1 MEQGRESSADQGP
14 LAQRVA
20 QLEAILAQ
28 QQSLVSQQ
36 QALITQQQAAIAAY
50 QEQLERQ
57 HEQLVLFKRALFSSR
72 RERYLPSPDQRL
84 LFAPPPA
91 EPAAAEDA
99 VANSGDEEP
108 PPAPSAR
115 PRGRGKK
122 FVFPEGLP
130 HRREEYPLPPEQQA
144 CSCCRQPR
152 VVINEQVTR
161 QLELEPARAYII
173 EHVRFTYACPQCRSG
188 EQMQTSAKPP
198 LPIEKSPFG
207 PSVLATIAV
216 DKYARHLPLYREQ
229 EQLLGPL
236 RKWLSRSLLCRLVR
250 GTAEAL
256 RPLADRLWELIL
268 SGCVIQVD
276 ETTVRYLASQSDK
289 ALLAYFWGF
298 AGDREHR
305 YVAYDFQT
313 SHGRAGPRAI
323 LADYQGYLQSDGYS
337 VYESLVR
344 EGAARLVHV
353 ACWAHA
359 RRKFEEALCTT
370 SHPLLHEALAAIGQL
385 YDVEDRAAALAYD
398 ERRELRQAES
408 RPILESLNGRLSA
421 SRGELRPSTK
431 LGEAVEYALARWS
444 SLLRYLEDGRLAI
457 DTNHL
462 ERQFRP
468 IAVGRANWLFLGR
481 ETAGPTAAIMYT
493 VIQSARLNH
502 VDVLP
507 YLTDVLRRLPAVAAD
522 DKAGI
527 DEFLPDRW
535 LAAHPQHRLVER
547 ERESRQAQNRRKT
560 RRAARRAASEGPAA
574 SNR

>member
-1 MEQGRESSADQGP
+1 MEQGHDSSVDQSP
-14 LAQRVA
+14 LAQRIA
-20 QLEAILAQ
+20 QLEALLAQ
-28 QQSLVSQQ
+28 QQALVSQQ
-36 QALITQQQAAIAAY
+36 QTAIAAY

-57 HEQLVLFKRALFSSR
+57 HEQLVLLKRALFSSR

-84 LFAPPPA
+84 LFSPPPSESPSGDEA
-91 EPAAAEDA
+91 ATAAAH
-99 VANSGDEEP
+99 DEEP

-115 PRGRGKK
+115 SRRHGKK
-122 FVFPEGLP
+122 FAFPAGLP
-130 HRREEYPLPPEQQA
+130 TRRIEYKLLPEELG
-144 CSCCRQPR
+144 CSCCHEPR
-152 VVINEQVTR
+152 VVLNEQVTR

-173 EHVRFTYACPQCRSG
+173 EHVRFTYACSKCRTG
-188 EQMQTSAKPP
+188 EQMQTSARPP

-207 PSVLATIAV
+207 PSALATIAV
-216 DKYARHLPLYREQ
+216 YKYARHMSLYREQ

-256 RPLADRLWELIL
+256 RPLARRLLELIL

-276 ETTVRYLASQSDK
+276 ETTVHYLASLSDK

-298 AGDREHR
+298 AGDRDHR

-344 EGAARLVHV
+344 EGAARLIHV

-359 RRKFEEALCTT
+359 RRKFDEALCTT

-385 YDVEDRAAALAYD
+385 YDVEDRAEALTD
-398 ERRELRQAES
+398 GERRELRQVES
-408 RPILESLNGRLSA
+408 RPVIDRLYVRLST
-421 SRGELRPSTK
+421 SRGELRPSSK
-431 LGEAVEYALARWS
+431 LSEAVEYALARWS
-444 SLLRYLEDGRLAI
+444 SLLRYLDDGRLAI

-468 IAVGRANWLFLGR
+468 IAVGRGNWLFLGR
-481 ETAGPTAAIMYT
+481 ETAGPTAAILYT
-493 VIQSARLNH
+493 VIQSARLNQ

-507 YLTDVLRRLPAVAAD
+507 YLTDVLRHLPAVAAD

-527 DEFLPDRW
+527 DQFLPDRW

-547 ERESRQAQNRRKT
+547 ERESRQVQNRRKA
-560 RRAARRAASEGPAA
+560 RRAARRAASEGLAA
-574 SNR
+574 SNG